1 MSRLVVVSNASG
13 RPRAPGPGRRACHRL
28 TRGARKPRR
37 APIRYLNKGF
47 GRLTTLGFL
56 SISSVA
62 LVTPLRDGM
71 NLVAKEFVAAQ
82 DPEDPGVLVLSHLAG
97 AARELSTTVI
107 INPYDIDDQANG
119 LSRDISMPREER
131 KERWEAMMDVLRGHD
146 IHAWRREYVEALDQA
161 AESAAPPPN
170 GASTDDGASLC
181 SCSSPGPSRA
191 IA

>member
-1 MSRLVVVSNASG
+1 M
-13 RPRAPGPGRRACHRL
+13 
-28 TRGARKPRR
+28 
-37 APIRYLNKGF
+37 
-47 GRLTTLGFL
+47 TTLGFL

-119 LSRDISMPREER
+119 LSRAISMPREER

-161 AESAAPPPN
+161 AESAAPPPAAQR
-170 GASTDDGASLC
+170 GVYRRRSVTV
-181 SCSSPGPSRA
+181 
-191 IA
+191 